1 MRAFKSFM
9 TGMNPWLPVYLTTFL
24 FHVIRGATGDAIIFG
39 TACTILILDWKKA
52 FPWHMPKRPH
62 LNKWVVSLV
71 LLVAASVLFFSER
84 GGWQDITLLLAL
96 APIALSLTYYR
107 DHGPKPGATKVMAR
121 TRALWVTIAITMAVC
136 ELFAYIWA
144 NVYKDDESF
153 PTISVLVNPIL
164 ESPFGRSIF
173 LVLWMLIGIGMLGIW
188 RKKK

>member
-1 MRAFKSFM
+1 VKSFKSLI
-9 TGMNPWLPVYLTTFL
+9 TGMNPWLPVLLTTFL

-52 FPWHMPKRPH
+52 FPWHMPKRPR
-62 LNKWVVSLV
+62 LNKWLVSAV
-71 LLVAASVLFFSER
+71 MLVAASVLFFSER
-84 GGWQDITLLLAL
+84 GGWQDIVLLLTL
-96 APIALSLTYYR
+96 APIAISLTYYR
-107 DHGPKPGATKVMAR
+107 DHGPKPGATKVMQR

-144 NVYKDDESF
+144 NVYRDDTSF

-164 ESPFGRSIF
+164 ESPYGRSIF
-173 LVLWMLIGIGMLGIW
+173 LVLWMLIGVGMLGIW

>member
-1 MRAFKSFM
+1 MS
-9 TGMNPWLPVYLTTFL
+9 GMNPWLPVLLTTFL
-24 FHVIRGATGDAIIFG
+24 FHVLRGAFGDATIFG
-39 TACTILILDWKKA
+39 LGCAILILDWKKVL
-52 FPWHMPKRPH
+52 PWHMPERLH
-62 LNKWVVSLV
+62 LNKWLVSGAM
-71 LLVAASVLFFSER
+71 LLAAAVLFFSER
-84 GGWQDITLLLAL
+84 GGWQDIIFLLAL
-96 APIALSLTYYR
+96 APIAVSLTYYR

-144 NVYKDDESF
+144 NVYKDDKSF

-164 ESPFGRSIF
+164 ESPYGRSIF

>member
-1 MRAFKSFM
+1 M
-9 TGMNPWLPVYLTTFL
+9 TGMNPWLPVCLTTFL

-71 LLVAASVLFFSER
+71 MLVAASVLFFSER
-84 GGWQDITLLLAL
+84 GGWQDIILLLAL

-164 ESPFGRSIF
+164 ESPYGRSIF

>member
-71 LLVAASVLFFSER
+71 MLVAASVLFFSER
-84 GGWQDITLLLAL
+84 GGWQDIILLLAL

-164 ESPFGRSIF
+164 ESPFGRSVF